1 MYTIDDPRAVLLH
14 EKASKLTKEKKCE
27 AEFRLY
33 DLIAKISPDV
43 LAEVHEGEKKRSAR
57 TSIFIPA
64 LCIRCSIS
72 RVNSTRPF
80 LRFRA
85 LRAGSAHRIEE
96 IVAGGRIYR
105 LAYKNVCDVRDY
117 VPIEK
122 RIK

>member
-1 MYTIDDPRAVLLH
+1 VYTIDDPRAVLLH

-43 LAEVHEGEKKRSAR
+43 LAEVHEGEKKICPNVDFYSGFVYSML
-57 TSIFIPA
+57 T
-64 LCIRCSIS
+64 IS

-85 LRAGSAHRIEE
+85 LRAGARTASKRSSQAAEFTGRRTKMCATCAITFRSKSA
-96 IVAGGRIYR
+96 
-105 LAYKNVCDVRDY
+105 
-117 VPIEK
+117 
-122 RIK
+122 